1 MVLKVK
7 EIVQEEKGNSA
18 MLNVLI
24 GQMRTEN

>member
-1 MVLKVK
+1 MVLKEK
-7 EIVQEEKGNSA
+7 EIEEEKGNSA